1 MKVVIVGLGEV
12 GSYLAEILSKEKHDV
27 VGIDMDR
34 RKLSVLEDLYDLK
47 TIEGYGASPTV
58 LKRADIQNADI
69 FLAVS
74 NNDEVNI
81 VAALIAQRFGAGF
94 TVARV
99 SNPYYLD
106 EEELGDYGMIG
117 IDLLISP
124 ERRTALTIFQAI
136 EFPQFLKVNTLSGG
150 KVHINQLLVSSHSH
164 FAYKKIKDLEL
175 SKDLL
180 IVGIIR
186 KKNFLFPN
194 GDTTLFSN
202 DTIFMAGKREAM
214 QSIDTLIPIQTNK
227 IKRIVILGASAI
239 GYYLAKLVGKKKRL
253 VLIEPNNDKSN
264 QFAHLLPDCLIINGN
279 IFESSFLEEM
289 RFNEHDYVIAASEND
304 EINFLASILIRD
316 HGVKMIACINHQSGL
331 LDTIEKTGIQQV
343 FSPRLIISN
352 DILRTVR
359 ERDLISVQS
368 TRNISAE
375 FVEFRVQAG
384 APIIQKKISRLTLP
398 PKTLLISVVR
408 EDEVII
414 VRGDVELHAQDKV
427 VVLCSHHQI
436 KEIEKWFKKA

>member
-27 VGIDMDR
+27 VGIDIDR
-34 RKLSVLEDLYDLK
+34 RKLSVLEDMFDLK
-47 TIEGYGASPTV
+47 TIEGYGASPSV
-58 LKRADIQNADI
+58 LKKADVQSADI

-74 NNDEVNI
+74 NNDEVNM
-81 VAALIAQRFGAGF
+81 VSALIAQRFGAGF

-106 EEELGDYGMIG
+106 EEELGDYGTIG

-124 ERRTALTIFQAI
+124 ERRTAMTIYQAI

-150 KVHINQLLVSSHSH
+150 RVHINQLLISSHSP

-194 GDTTLFSN
+194 GETTLFSN
-202 DTIFMAGKREAM
+202 DTIFVAGKREVM
-214 QSIDTLIPIQTNK
+214 HNIDTLIPIETSRIN
-227 IKRIVILGASAI
+227 RIVILGASAI
-239 GYYLAKLVGKKKRL
+239 GYNLAKLVGKKYRL
-253 VLIEPNNDKSN
+253 ILIESSNEKSN
-264 QFAHLLPDCLIINGN
+264 QFAHLLPDCLIVNGN

-289 RFNEHDYVIAASEND
+289 RFNEHDHVIAASEND
-304 EINFLASILIRD
+304 EINFLSSILLKD
-316 HGVKMIACINHQSGL
+316 QGVKMIACINHQSGL
-331 LDTIEKTGIQQV
+331 LDTIEKAGIQQV

-352 DILRTVR
+352 DILRTIR
-359 ERDLISVQS
+359 ERDMITVQP
-368 TRNISAE
+368 TRSISAE
-375 FVEFRVQAG
+375 FVEFRVQSNSS
-384 APIIQKKISRLTLP
+384 IINKKISTLPLP
-398 PKTLLISVVR
+398 PKTLFISVVR
-408 EDEVII
+408 EEEVII
-414 VRGDVELHAQDKV
+414 VRGDVELLPHDKV
-427 VVLCSHHQI
+427 VVLCSRNHI